1 MTVFLVFVNSF
12 IFFAIS
18 GIHIYWAL
26 GGKWGSHSAIPAN
39 LKGKKLFFP
48 GVFATIIVAIGLFL
62 FALATLGNLGNFNE
76 WIPRNYIHYAD
87 LGITTIF
94 YLRAIGEFRYVG
106 LFRKVKDTDFAKQD
120 KKIFTPLCL
129 FIGTVSLLIVLLNR

>member
-1 MTVFLVFVNSF
+1 MIAILVFVNSL
-12 IFFAIS
+12 IFFVIS

-39 LKGKKLFFP
+39 FKGEKLFFP
-48 GVFATIIVAIGLFL
+48 GVFATIIVAAGLFL
-62 FALATLGNLGNFNE
+62 FALVTLGNLRIFDE
-76 WIPRNYIHYAD
+76 YIPGNYIHYAN
-87 LGITTIF
+87 LVIIAIF

-106 LFRKVKDTDFAKQD
+106 LFRKIKDTDFAKQD
-120 KKIFTPLCL
+120 KKFFTPLCI

>member
-1 MTVFLVFVNSF
+1 MIAILVLVNSL

-39 LKGKKLFFP
+39 FKGEKLFLP
-48 GVFATIIVAIGLFL
+48 GVFATVIVAAGLFL
-62 FALATLGNLGNFNE
+62 FALVTLGNLGIFDE
-76 WIPRNYIHYAD
+76 YISRDYIHYAD
-87 LGITTIF
+87 LGITAIF

-120 KKIFTPLCL
+120 KKFFTPLCI
-129 FIGTVSLLIVLLNR
+129 FIGTVSLLIALLNR